1 MEKCE
6 LMPSR
11 PLSGSEIRTLVREVA
26 ERLDPNGKRHVLII
40 VGGSL
45 LALHGLRE
53 TTEDVDSVRLID
65 DELRSAVASVAA
77 DHDLA
82 PDWLN
87 ANAAMFIPATLDP
100 DSCGVLLDHHRL
112 LVLGAPMR
120 EVFVMKMYRAL
131 PNDVADMIQMWPLI
145 GFTNAQQ
152 VVDSYFAAYPHAPA
166 DEHLDQYVIDIATR
180 AGHEIPRR

>member
-1 MEKCE
+1 
-6 LMPSR
+6 MPSR
-11 PLSGSEIRTLVREVA
+11 PLTGNEIRALIREVA
-26 ERLDPNGKRHVLII
+26 ERLTPQGEQHVVII

-45 LALHGLRE
+45 LASHGLRA

-77 DHDLA
+77 DHDLS

-100 DSCGVLLDHHRL
+100 DSCDVLLEHRRM

-120 EVFVMKMYRAL
+120 EVFLMKMYRGL
-131 PNDVADMIQMWPLI
+131 PNDVADMIRMWPQI
-145 GFTNAQQ
+145 GYTNAED
-152 VVDSYFAAYPHAPA
+152 VVLAFFAAYPHAPA
-166 DEHLDQYVIDIATR
+166 DEHLDQYVIDIAAR
-180 AGHEIPRR
+180 AGRDIPRR